1 MHKIKVNGRTGT
13 MTFEDLVRSLKIP
26 LSSAQISG
34 LPIFGKIQFSLK
46 YEDQNADIDPAV
58 DMAFPSIKGA
68 ITAGYVVRIALC
80 VQYDKRIRHLFLL
93 DGFCKFCIEKR
104 YSSDPLYL
112 IQS

>member
-1 MHKIKVNGRTGT
+1 
-13 MTFEDLVRSLKIP
+13 

-46 YEDQNADIDPAV
+46 HEDQNADIYPAV

-80 VQYDKRIRHLFLL
+80 VQYDKRISHLFLL
-93 DGFCKFCIEKR
+93 DGFCKFCTEKR
-104 YSSDPLYL
+104 YSSGPLYL
-112 IQS
+112 IQSLQARMDLSQEKITGNFRDLAK